1 MKNKLEEYISGSINY
16 NSMMN
21 YLRLDKDIYQILGKY
36 AYEDVFDKK
45 LPNKLSYFN
54 DYLKSSFNTKFNIF
68 SKKERAYSSLA
79 ILLLTNSD
87 FVIDKL
93 KEVYGEPIYHDE
105 FGEGFDGEYD
115 DETDI
120 ETEPE
125 IKESF
130 ASYFIT
136 ISDVDFH
143 IGYDHRGLTIEV
155 KNGTSVDYLIIALKK
170 FIYDMYKNN
179 NKII

>member
-1 MKNKLEEYISGSINY
+1 MKNKLEEYVDNIVDYVPIINY
-16 NSMMN
+16 
-21 YLRLDKDIYQILGKY
+21 RDIFKNLGKY

-54 DYLKSSFNTKFNIF
+54 DYLNQSFLTDFNVF
-68 SKKERAYSSLA
+68 SKKDQVYSSLA
-79 ILLLTNSD
+79 IFLLTESD

-93 KEVYGEPIYHDE
+93 KEIYGEPIYHNE
-105 FGEGFDGEYD
+105 FGEGFEGEYD
-115 DETDI
+115 DENDI
-120 ETEPE
+120 ENEPD

-136 ISDVDFH
+136 IDEVDMH
-143 IGYDHRGLTIEV
+143 IGYDHRGLTIEI
-155 KNGTSVDYLIIALKK
+155 KEGTPVNNLITAMKK

-179 NKII
+179 NKL